1 MKWKK
6 PHATSEGSARW
17 AGRSAGGGSD
27 TAAEGWSQRGAK
39 GAKTETQ
46 KSEWV
51 AEATE
56 LGHRGGGRTLAPVG
70 A

>member
-1 MKWKK
+1 M
-6 PHATSEGSARW
+6 S
-17 AGRSAGGGSD
+17 GRSAGGGSD